1 MRLAKPLY
9 RGVNTM
15 LAAGITLNES
25 YIEAI
30 RRSGYTGVYID
41 DDLSRDI
48 EVADLINEELRR
60 ETVQGLHR
68 IISAAEEGRK
78 APRRAN
84 ITAQV
89 EYIVRE
95 LSGNR
100 NVLVNM
106 LDLSSF
112 DNYTYCHSVNVAV
125 LAIVMGFALNFPI
138 SDLIALGCG
147 ALLHDIGKVFI
158 DQRLIQ
164 KSGPLTDEEYA
175 LVQTHPR
182 RGYDYIVSEYSL
194 PERACRPI
202 LEHHERFDGT
212 GYPLGKK
219 GTEISLYGRVTAVAD
234 VYDALVSERP
244 YRRALP
250 PNEGVEFVMAS
261 SGSLFDPEVVSTFV
275 RRIAPYPVGTSVRLS
290 NGWTALVVRNYSACC
305 LRPLVRVYQQDGMN
319 VKPFEISLKDDRD
332 YLSVTILGNA

>member
-60 ETVQGLHR
+60 ETVRGLHR

-112 DNYTYCHSVNVAV
+112 DNYTYCHSMNVAV
-125 LAIVMGFALNFPI
+125 LSIVMGFALNFPI

-147 ALLHDIGKVFI
+147 ALLHDI
-158 DQRLIQ
+158 
-164 KSGPLTDEEYA
+164 
-175 LVQTHPR
+175 
-182 RGYDYIVSEYSL
+182 
-194 PERACRPI
+194 
-202 LEHHERFDGT
+202 
-212 GYPLGKK
+212 
-219 GTEISLYGRVTAVAD
+219 
-234 VYDALVSERP
+234 
-244 YRRALP
+244 
-250 PNEGVEFVMAS
+250 
-261 SGSLFDPEVVSTFV
+261 
-275 RRIAPYPVGTSVRLS
+275 
-290 NGWTALVVRNYSACC
+290 
-305 LRPLVRVYQQDGMN
+305 
-319 VKPFEISLKDDRD
+319 
-332 YLSVTILGNA
+332 